1 MGNQSES
8 NRRNLPDFLYGCREY
23 DDFASW
29 FRKEI
34 AKNSTERVGYSTEQ
48 IAAVQGNEQMKG
60 IGQNFDDF
68 MIEQGLYEEAQELAT
83 KRIIALQLEE
93 EMKKQNI
100 SKSAM
105 AEKMHTSRSAVDN
118 VLDFTHNTSIGILE
132 RFATAL
138 GKKVQINLV

>member
-1 MGNQSES
+1 
-8 NRRNLPDFLYGCREY
+8 
-23 DDFASW
+23 
-29 FRKEI
+29 
-34 AKNSTERVGYSTEQ
+34 
-48 IAAVQGNEQMKG
+48 MKG

>member
-1 MGNQSES
+1 
-8 NRRNLPDFLYGCREY
+8 
-23 DDFASW
+23 
-29 FRKEI
+29 
-34 AKNSTERVGYSTEQ
+34 
-48 IAAVQGNEQMKG
+48 MKG

-118 VLDFTHNTSIGILE
+118 VLDFSHNTSIGILE